1 MTDFQFLLAFQSD
14 NLTLDEIGRMMGCS
28 RDAVRRRAERLG
40 FARRSPPPRR
50 PTPLCSENP
59 SPEEQARLDARIRRR
74 AAAIRRGWDDAT
86 EYSRRVVKGTNR
98 WHLPC
103 IGSSPSE
110 PVFDVGVAP
119 TFMTAPMRTEEQIY
133 SARKKGS
140 AA

>member
-1 MTDFQFLLAFQSD
+1 MTDQDFVTLYLMAGVTID
-14 NLTLDEIGRMMGCS
+14 TIARLTRS
-28 RDAVRRRAERLG
+28 SPASVRRRAARLG
-40 FARRSPPPRR
+40 YKSRQNPR
-50 PTPLCSENP
+50 PAPICDDNP
-59 SPEEQARLDARIRRR
+59 APEDQPRLDARIRRR

-86 EYSRRVVKGTNR
+86 EYSRRVIKGENR
-98 WHLPC
+98 WHMPC

-133 SARKKGS
+133 SDRKKGS